1 MKRLFIATPIITLSA
16 EIQKISADLR
26 FRLRHDDI
34 VWVKGEVQHLTMR
47 FLGAT
52 PPQLEAGTRRALADA
67 CANHTPFTLTINKI
81 GVFGSH
87 YHPKVLWLGFD
98 HFEPFKAVFEDL
110 EPRLQSLGF
119 EPNNGN
125 FVPHITLGR
134 IKNLHSK
141 DKFWESVEAVQ
152 QQPFAQEL
160 QISSLN
166 LYQSFL
172 HKEGPEYKVIGT
184 GTMKGDKKR

>member
-34 VWVKGEVQHLTMR
+34 VWVKDDVRHLTLR

-52 PPQLEAGTRRALADA
+52 PPQRVPAIRRALAETCSQND
-67 CANHTPFTLTINKI
+67 PFTLEINKI
-81 GVFGSH
+81 GVFGRH
-87 YHPKVLWLGFD
+87 YHPEVIWLGFD
-98 HFEPFKAVFEDL
+98 HFEPFKKLFEDL
-110 EPRLQSLGF
+110 EPKLQSMGF
-119 EPNNGN
+119 DPNYGN

-134 IKNLHSK
+134 IKNLHDK
-141 DKFWESVEAVQ
+141 HKFWESIEAVPTSFNQ
-152 QQPFAQEL
+152 TIDISEL
-160 QISSLN
+160 I

-172 HKEGPEYKVIGT
+172 HKDTQIENV
-184 GTMKGDKKR
+184 

>member
-52 PPQLEAGTRRALADA
+52 PPQLEAGTRRALSDV
-67 CANHTPFTLTINKI
+67 CAHHAPFTLTINKI

-119 EPNNGN
+119 EPNEGN

-172 HKEGPEYKVIGT
+172 HKEGPEYKVISSSRLT
-184 GTMKGDKKR
+184 NKI